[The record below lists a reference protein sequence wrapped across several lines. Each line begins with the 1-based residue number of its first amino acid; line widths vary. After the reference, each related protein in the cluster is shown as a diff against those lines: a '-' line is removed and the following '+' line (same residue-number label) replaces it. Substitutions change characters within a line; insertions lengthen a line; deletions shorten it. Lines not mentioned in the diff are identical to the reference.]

1 MQKMFEATH
10 EFRGLPLKFMGDA
23 ASGMRY
29 VDVAD
34 RMYTF
39 PKGVV
44 QEINS
49 NPRPGEVWMCLRP
62 EHYHSRFP
70 LYIVGDDQVKY
81 FVSADEICEVK
92 IDENSVKDFTKVLN
106 ADGTPV

>member
-10 EFRGLPLKFMGDA
+10 EFRGLPLKLMGGA
-23 ASGMRY
+23 ASGMRF
-29 VDVAD
+29 VDALD

-39 PKGVV
+39 PNGVV
-44 QEINS
+44 QELGIE
-49 NPRPGEVWMCLRP
+49 PRPGEVWMCIHTER
-62 EHYHSRFP
+62 HNSRFP
-70 LYIVGDDQVKY
+70 LYVVDDEAKY

-106 ADGTPV
+106 ADGTPA